1 MFLEGC
7 LDQLYDHMVSSKLL
21 KSNSPTGRTKPSYRA
36 KKPGFFPC
44 INTPNNT
51 RAFQKVYKGA
61 CFGIKMM
68 TIVICTNDQCKVP
81 PIVLC

>member
-1 MFLEGC
+1 MILEGC

-44 INTPNNT
+44 INTPNVINGYSEYSCLMD
-51 RAFQKVYKGA
+51 RLIFNEGD
-61 CFGIKMM
+61 
-68 TIVICTNDQCKVP
+68 TISKQ
-81 PIVLC
+81 

>member
-1 MFLEGC
+1 MILEGC

-44 INTPNNT
+44 INTPNTTLIWFVFIGPWFSISDDNQAVRCHET
-51 RAFQKVYKGA
+51 S
-61 CFGIKMM
+61 
-68 TIVICTNDQCKVP
+68 D
-81 PIVLC
+81 